1 MTGIFITARLGSTR
15 LSEKHLI
22 EVNGKHL
29 INWLVDRFSIAYR
42 DNILKN
48 EIKIFITTSVK
59 PENKKFE
66 LIFNKKFV
74 EVFYGSDQNIPLRH
88 LECALINNINYIISI
103 DGDDI
108 LTSTEASKLVLE
120 KLKSGS
126 NMVQTTGLP
135 LGMNVTG
142 YNKKFLKKSL
152 LGFENKT
159 LETGWGKIFDK
170 NEIYTIDL
178 KQNDNLQKLRMTLD
192 YDADAEFFKKVISN
206 LDVLNISDEYLI
218 ENIILNNWNK
228 INKHLDDIYWSN
240 FNKQKQQENNENK
253 GIIFKKTT

>member
-1 MTGIFITARLGSTR
+1 
-15 LSEKHLI
+15 
-22 EVNGKHL
+22 
-29 INWLVDRFSIAYR
+29 
-42 DNILKN
+42 
-48 EIKIFITTSVK
+48 
-59 PENKKFE
+59 
-66 LIFNKKFV
+66 
-74 EVFYGSDQNIPLRH
+74 
-88 LECALINNINYIISI
+88 
-103 DGDDI
+103 
-108 LTSTEASKLVLE
+108 
-120 KLKSGS
+120 
-126 NMVQTTGLP
+126 MVQTTGLP